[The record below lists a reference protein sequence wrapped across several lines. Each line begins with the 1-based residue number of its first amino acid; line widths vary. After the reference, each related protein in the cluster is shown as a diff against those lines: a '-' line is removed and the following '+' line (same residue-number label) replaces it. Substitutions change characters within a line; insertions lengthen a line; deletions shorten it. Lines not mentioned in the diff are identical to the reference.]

1 MSNTAT
7 NYINLIR
14 KDYPVRGKDN
24 DSQGFR
30 DNFTNISKALET
42 INSDVSTLGN
52 IAVLSNT
59 TATFYGNNIEEANFK
74 NCSTELWDNGTL
86 SGNITLD
93 YTLGSYQKLTVFSG
107 ENLVSIINWPEE
119 GKSGS
124 LLLAVYPAFN
134 SGVYG
139 LKFIADE
146 VTSLGPAK
154 NPYSLSSG
162 VNLFEIYSEYTAG
175 SENRVV
181 HTRLLNEASITDA
194 STSSVNT
201 AELTLKQFKFDTT
214 KDVTFK
220 ISTTT
225 GTVQALVAETKI
237 PKYLSTATY
246 NSASAISMSANVAF
260 VANKVQARLLPVATW
275 PPGVTTSTLYVSTLE
290 GIVPNSTFGLPV
302 GDTVSPNNTT
312 SFRVIGFTG
321 TNGII
326 ISPGASNPHTVD
338 PYYIT
343 FRNPM
348 FGDLI
353 NGEQYGEKTAFPT
366 LITLLDGPDY
376 IAANTSSGRIGVFR
390 GSLYASANT
399 LEITFA
405 DYNGT
410 KNTFTASTMVSTTAS
425 NDSVDLANTQFVHD
439 ILPAGS
445 IIMWYG
451 DISNIPTGWKLC
463 DGSTYTVLGST
474 ATIKSPD
481 LRNRFVI
488 GADTDLVVNGLDPIN
503 SRVASSSILGQNTST
518 GGTAVA
524 AIVRHNHVST
534 GTFSSPPHA
543 HDITD
548 DGHSHVLTDRAG
560 VLAGDGVARAD
571 IDSDDRICLF
581 GSYDLVK
588 TSKSAETGI
597 VIENSTTIITA
608 NLQVLHTGTAYQS
621 SFGTTLSGQP
631 VQEGD
636 NVANIPPFYALAY
649 IIKITGYRA

>member
-59 TATFYGNNIEEANFK
+59 TATFFGNNIEEANFK

-93 YTLGSYQKLTVFSG
+93 YTLGSYQKLTVEAGDNF
-107 ENLVSIINWPEE
+107 VTIQNWPDEGSSGNMNLAIYPVAEE
-119 GKSGS
+119 G
-124 LLLAVYPAFN
+124 VYT
-134 SGVYG
+134 VR
-139 LKFIADE
+139 FIGDSI
-146 VTSLGPAK
+146 TSLGPSK
-154 NPYSLSSG
+154 NPYRLVSG
-162 VNLFEIYSEYTAG
+162 ANLFQIYSEYAAG
-175 SENRVV
+175 ADNPTI
-181 HTRLLNEASITDA
+181 HTRLLNELAQLTTSTTQVRADELILNNKKLPIDTGQDVTIRVSTASG
-194 STSSVNT
+194 STSATVIQSKVAGKSV
-201 AELTLKQFKFDTT
+201 
-214 KDVTFK
+214 
-220 ISTTT
+220 
-225 GTVQALVAETKI
+225 
-237 PKYLSTATY
+237 
-246 NSASAISMSANVAF
+246 SANIGL
-260 VANKVQARLLPVATW
+260 VANKVVHTVVDIDPT
-275 PPGVTTSTLYVSTLE
+275 GFVSTTTANKIQLNSVS
-290 GIVPNSTFGLPV
+290 GILLGATFGLL
-302 GDTVSPNNTT
+302 NNTANFKVT
-312 SFRVIGFTG
+312 DISTTASVITCTPVFNVGIGTG
-321 TNGII
+321 EVI
-326 ISPGASNPHTVD
+326 
-338 PYYIT
+338 

-348 FGDLI
+348 YGDTLDGI
-353 NGEQYGEKTAFPT
+353 QLGSKTAFPT
-366 LITLLDGPDY
+366 LLTLLDGSEY
-376 IAANTSSGRIGVFR
+376 IAANTSTGRVGVFR

-399 LEITFA
+399 LEITFQ
-405 DYNGT
+405 DYGSGI

-463 DGSTYTVLGST
+463 DGSTYTVLGTT
-474 ATIKSPD
+474 ATVKSPD

-503 SRVASSSILGQNTST
+503 SRVASSSILGQNTTT

-524 AIVRHNHVST
+524 AIVTHNHVST
-534 GTFSSPPHA
+534 GTFVSPPHT
-543 HDITD
+543 HDIED
-548 DGHSHVLTDRAG
+548 EGHTHVLTDRAG

-588 TSKSAETGI
+588 TSKSAKTGI
-597 VIENSTTIITA
+597 LIENSTTIVNA
-608 NLQVLHTGTAYQS
+608 NLQVLHTGTTYQS

-631 VQEGD
+631 VLEGN